1 MVLVDFDIV
10 KNMVEEFFNGQYEV
24 KKFLGAGS
32 FAEVY
37 LVNHN
42 YLDDLR
48 AMKIIKEPLGSASN
62 TKKVFHEVMLATQL
76 RHENIISI
84 YDAGVISTFGQDIE
98 GKFTLIKKDGVARDD
113 WAYFIM
119 EYVQGGD
126 LEQYLTS
133 FINSNISMP
142 ILRVLDIIRQILL
155 GLNTLHSSKPPIVH
169 RDLKPNNILLSF
181 NSEGEIVIK
190 ISDFGF
196 AKEVSTSTI
205 DVEVA
210 GNKNYMAPE
219 CYKKVFSTKTDIYAV
234 GVIFYQ
240 ILTNHCPYNIN
251 RFDLPEV
258 LDNTPWKKSLI
269 VPSHYRSEIPK
280 YIDDVLVKCLAIN
293 PLERYQDA
301 MELLKDVEK
310 CIDKYNREIIEN
322 PSFASHDDE
331 EIYSEYIVN
340 DSINKA
346 FRLAKCENR
355 LNEAIEIL
363 ENEILKDYYIRKC
376 YSPTLMIW
384 KSKHPDVKLISQ
396 AFTANL
402 EGNNYK
408 LSCDYLKEAIAYN
421 PNLKNRYHAYLKLW
435 DIFSD
440 LKKHGNLI
448 KAVVSLEDLMQ
459 ENEHIYGEYANVI
472 NTLRTYSADEI
483 LNEAL
488 RLADLNSLVDAA
500 KLMEFAVVADRRIRA
515 KYSYKLSL
523 LKQNMKIDFSIP
535 KNMGEN
541 TVNYAIDLGTTDS
554 LISYYND
561 GEPIVIKNYI
571 TGENF
576 TPSAVLIDGQ
586 DDILVGQKAREAI
599 IENSNDAITE
609 FKNNMGFS
617 IPFKFDK
624 SKQVMLP
631 EELSAEVL
639 KDLRKSVYF
648 ETGENIEHAVI
659 TVPANSN
666 SIKTKAVND
675 AAELAGFRS
684 HNLLLEPIA
693 VAMAYGLHE
702 LKSNETWM
710 IYDMGGAT
718 FNASLIKNFK
728 GEIQKIDTNGI
739 DTVGGN
745 IFDWMIVDE
754 LLVPKIVEDLS
765 LTDFRR
771 DNIKYSVEFSQLK
784 NASESAKIDLTDNFK
799 TDITI
804 KNLFDGY
811 DFKYCLRRDEFR
823 QIIES
828 SINYSL
834 KLCRDLLERNSLTSD
849 DVSKIILA
857 GGSALSPIIRELISE
872 EFNIALEYSIDP
884 ISVVVRGA
892 AVYAGTLEKPDIK
905 MSSDSF
911 SVLLKSNS
919 TGISGRVFNKDAKF
933 SYLGYSI
940 EFENNNHTSDR
951 ISLDIDGDFKADLK
965 SHGGYKINIY
975 DDKNQPVKIS
985 DKSPDLI
992 RFINDDYDFEM
1003 NIIFLG
1009 DDLKD
1014 LNTKDVTREE
1024 VIERYNELINDLD
1037 ELNEYHS
1044 LKDIKYKEVLDY
1056 ASVLM
1061 NILSGDSKAIE
1072 LSAIYVNCLS
1082 DIVNGIK
1089 KDLDFAVLIENIE
1102 NKLNIAYEKDIFDTR
1117 DFKSQ
1122 LDSAVE
1128 NKDLN
1133 KLDEIYN
1140 DVIEKYVVLN
1150 RDDVITSVFFNLRYE
1165 GIYTKNTAM
1174 SEELIDNGVNALN
1187 DSDFRQLFNI
1197 INQLYELDER
1207 NLDIN

>member
-1 MVLVDFDIV
+1 MVVVDFDIV
-10 KNMVEEFFNGQYEV
+10 KSMVEEFFNGQYEV

-37 LVNHN
+37 LVNHH

-84 YDAGVISTFGQDIE
+84 YDAGVISTFGQDSE
-98 GKFTLIKKDGVARDD
+98 GKFNLVKKDGVAGDD

-142 ILRVLDIIRQILL
+142 ILRVLDIVRQILL
-155 GLNTLHSSKPPIVH
+155 GLNALHSSNPPIVH

-181 NSEGEIVIK
+181 NSKGEIVIK

-219 CYKKVFSTKTDIYAV
+219 CYKKIFSTKTDIYAV

-251 RFDLPEV
+251 RFDLLEV
-258 LDNTPWKKSLI
+258 LDNKPWNESLKP
-269 VPSHYRSEIPK
+269 PSHYRSEVPK
-280 YIDDVLVKCLAIN
+280 YIDDVLTKCLTIN

-301 MELLKDVEK
+301 MDLLKDVEK
-310 CIDKYNREIIEN
+310 CIDRYTREMNEN
-322 PSFASHDDE
+322 PSFANDDEE

-340 DSINKA
+340 DSIKNA
-346 FRLAKCENR
+346 FKLAKRENG

-363 ENEILKDYYIRKC
+363 ENEMLEDYDVRKC
-376 YSPTLMIW
+376 YSATLRVW
-384 KSKHPDVKLISQ
+384 KSKRPDVKLISQ

-402 EGNNYK
+402 RGNNYK
-408 LSCDYLKEAIAYN
+408 LSCNYLKEAIAYN
-421 PNLKNRYHAYLKLW
+421 PNLKKRYHAYLELW

-440 LKKHGNLI
+440 LKKYGNLI
-448 KAVVSLEDLMQ
+448 KAVLSLEDLMRAD
-459 ENEHIYGEYANVI
+459 EYINNEYVNVI
-472 NTLRTYSADEI
+472 NTLRTYSVDEI

-515 KYSYKLSL
+515 KYAYKLSL
-523 LKQNMKIDFSIP
+523 LKQNMKINFSTP
-535 KNMGEN
+535 KNLGEN

-554 LISYYND
+554 LISYYNGGD
-561 GEPIVIKNYI
+561 PIVIKNYL

-576 TPSAVLIDGQ
+576 TPSAVLINGRE
-586 DDILVGQKAREAI
+586 DILVGQKARQAI
-599 IENSNDAITE
+599 IENSNDAVSE
-609 FKNNMGFS
+609 FKNIMGFS

-624 SKQVMLP
+624 SEYVMLP

-648 ETGENIEHAVI
+648 ETGENIGHAVI

-693 VAMAYGLHE
+693 VAIAYGLHDS
-702 LKSNETWM
+702 KSSETWM

-718 FNASLIKNFK
+718 FNASLIKNFN

-745 IFDWMIVDE
+745 VFDWLIVDE

-765 LTDFRR
+765 LEDFKR
-771 DNIKYSVEFSQLK
+771 DNIMYSKEFSRLK
-784 NASESAKIDLTDNFK
+784 NASESAKIDLTDNLE
-799 TDITI
+799 TDIAI

-811 DFKYCLRRDEFR
+811 DFKYHLKRDEFR
-823 QIIES
+823 RIIEG

-834 KLCRDLLERNSLTSD
+834 KLCWDLLERNSLTSD
-849 DVSKIILA
+849 DISKIILV
-857 GGSALSPIIRELISE
+857 GGSSLSPIIRELISK
-872 EFNIALEYSIDP
+872 EFSVPLEYGIDP
-884 ISVVVRGA
+884 LTVVVRGA
-892 AVYAGTLEKPDIK
+892 AIYAGTLEKPDIK
-905 MSSDSF
+905 LNYDSF
-911 SVLLKSNS
+911 SVALKSNP
-919 TGISGRVFNKDAKF
+919 TGISGRVFTGDVKF
-933 SYLGYSI
+933 SFLGYSI
-940 EFENNNHTSDR
+940 EFESNDYTTDR
-951 ISLDIDGDFKADLK
+951 ISLDIDGDFRVDLK
-965 SHGGYKINIY
+965 SKGEYKINIY
-975 DDKNQPVKIS
+975 DDKNEPVELN
-985 DKSPDLI
+985 DKSPDSI
-992 RFINDDYDFEM
+992 RFTNDNYDFDA
-1003 NIIFLG
+1003 NIRFFENR
-1009 DDLKD
+1009 LKD
-1014 LNTKDVTREE
+1014 SITADITREE
-1024 VIERYNELINDLD
+1024 VIDRYNELINELDDLND
-1037 ELNEYHS
+1037 FYSFN
-1044 LKDIKYKEVLDY
+1044 DTNVKEVLDY
-1056 ASVLM
+1056 TSTLM
-1061 NILSGDSKAIE
+1061 NILSRDSKA
-1072 LSAIYVNCLS
+1072 LGLAAIYLNYIMS
-1082 DIVNGIK
+1082 IINGIK
-1089 KDLDFAVLIENIE
+1089 KDLDLAALIENIK
-1102 NKLNIAYEKDIFDTR
+1102 NKLNIAYEKNYFDTH

-1122 LDSAVE
+1122 LDIAIE
-1128 NKDLN
+1128 NKDLA

-1140 DVIEKYVVLN
+1140 EITEKYVIQNKEEVM
-1150 RDDVITSVFFNLRYE
+1150 TSVFFNLRYE
-1165 GIYTKNTAM
+1165 GIYSKNALM
-1174 SEELIDNGVNALN
+1174 SEVLIENGLKALN
-1187 DSDFRQLFNI
+1187 DSNFTQLFNI

-1207 NLDIN
+1207 NLGPD